1 MNEQKQPGIKF
12 YGIFIIEESFSR
24 KPNVPLDA
32 EEDLEMSSE
41 LSVQGKDATVMV
53 ETIFKL
59 EHNDE
64 EVFRLQCKHIG
75 KFSVDTDNENM
86 ELQTFIENNSVA
98 IMFPYIREH
107 ITSVT
112 QKAGIQPIVLPPIN
126 IRALLNNK

>member
-41 LSVQGKDATVMV
+41 LSVQDKDATVMV
-53 ETIFKL
+53 ETIFRL

-98 IMFPYIREH
+98 LMFPYIREH
-107 ITSVT
+107 VTSVT